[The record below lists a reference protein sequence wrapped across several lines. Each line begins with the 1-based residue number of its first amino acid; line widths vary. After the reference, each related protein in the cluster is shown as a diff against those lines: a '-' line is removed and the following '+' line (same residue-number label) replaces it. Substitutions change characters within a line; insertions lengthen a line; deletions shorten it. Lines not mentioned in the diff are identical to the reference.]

1 MKEALPANTVIS
13 HYRIL
18 SRIGVGGMGEVY
30 LAEDSRLR
38 RKVAL
43 KILSAELTKN
53 EDRLRRFEQEAFAAS
68 ALSHPNILVIHE
80 IGSEGDMHFIATEFI
95 EGETL
100 RDHISRS
107 KMGLREILDV
117 AIQTASALAAAHKA
131 GIVHRDIKP
140 ENIMLREDGYAKVLD
155 FGLAKLTERG
165 APSTDTEART
175 VAKVDTDPGTVLG
188 TVNYMSPEQ
197 ARGKAVDERTDIFS
211 LGVLTYEMVAGRTPF
226 QGESSTD
233 VLAAILDRE
242 PAPLARFAPETP
254 SELQRIVGKSL
265 CKNRDE
271 RYQTTKDL
279 LIDLKN
285 LREELVFEEKLERSI
300 SPDSAA
306 RAGVTTSGLAAS
318 LVLSRTSGV
327 QSEQVAS
334 VRTTS
339 SAEYIVS
346 QIKSHK
352 RGASLIAAGLVVAA
366 AAAIFLYFNR
376 ASALT
381 EKDTVLL
388 ADFVNTTGDAVFD
401 ATLKQALAVQLGQ
414 SPFLNILSDERVREA
429 LRFMGRQPDERVTN
443 AIAREICRRQGLK
456 AMLTGSIGGLGSH
469 YVITLEAL
477 NAETGDTIAHE
488 QIEAESKEQVLASLG
503 KAASRLREKLGE
515 SLTSIK
521 KFDAPIEQATTSSL
535 EALKSYS
542 LGIEQ
547 VSEGKDREAIGLFKR
562 AVELDPNFAIAHARL
577 GVAYSNSAQKE
588 AAAEATKRAFELRDR
603 ASEREKLYIASRY
616 YQEVTGEIEKTIETL
631 ELYKRTYSRDGV
643 GFNNLAVQYLTT
655 GQNEKA
661 IEEFREAIRLDPS
674 RMNQYTNLAG
684 AFSGLG
690 RFDEAKKI
698 CEEALV
704 KRPDFVGAHGALY
717 TLAFIQ
723 GDAAAMQQ
731 QLDWAKTRPDDEAS
745 QGWQIGTARF
755 LGQFTRARELQSP
768 RIDRALSRGAKENA
782 AQMITFRAQWNGV
795 AGACQQAGSDTAN
808 ALSLARDWITLVRA
822 SLVLGVCGQAGQ
834 AQSLSEELA
843 KRFPKD
849 TIINAVWLPV
859 CRSANEIS
867 RGNAAQAIEIL
878 QASRSYEPG
887 AFFWPQYLRGQAF
900 LKEQKGTE
908 AAAEFQKILDHR
920 GQDPVSE
927 LYPLSHLG
935 LARAAAVTGDTA
947 KARREYQDFLALWKD
962 ADPDLPVLIE
972 AKKEYERL
980 K

>member
-1 MKEALPANTVIS
+1 MKDPLPANTTIS

-18 SRIGVGGMGEVY
+18 SRLGVGGMGEVY
-30 LAEDSRLR
+30 LAEDTKLR

-43 KILSAELTKN
+43 KLLSAELTKN

-80 IGSEGDMHFIATEFI
+80 IGAEDDMHFIATEFI

-100 RDHISRS
+100 RDHIARS
-107 KMGLREILDV
+107 KMSLRETLDI

-165 APSTDTEART
+165 GPSTDTEART

-197 ARGKAVDERTDIFS
+197 ARGKVVDERTDIFS

-242 PAPLARFAPETP
+242 PAPLARFAHETP
-254 SELQRIVGKSL
+254 SELQRIVSKSL

-271 RYQTTKDL
+271 RYQTIKDL

-300 SPDSAA
+300 SPDSAS

-318 LVLSRTSGV
+318 SMTSRISGV
-327 QSEQVAS
+327 QGEQVS
-334 VRTTS
+334 PVRTTS

-346 QIKSHK
+346 QIKTHK
-352 RGASLIAAGLVVAA
+352 KGAGLIAAGLVVFAS
-366 AAAIFLYFNR
+366 AAIFFYFNR

-381 EKDTVLL
+381 ERDTVLL
-388 ADFVNTTGDAVFD
+388 ADFANTTGDGVFD
-401 ATLKQALAVQLGQ
+401 GTLKQALAVQLGQ

-429 LRFMGRQPDERVTN
+429 LRFMGRPSDERVTN
-443 AIAREICRRQGLK
+443 TIAREICQRQGLK
-456 AMLTGSIGGLGSH
+456 AMLTGSIAGLGSH
-469 YVITLEAL
+469 YVITLEAV
-477 NAETGDTIAHE
+477 NTQTGDAIARE
-488 QIEAESKEQVLASLG
+488 QIEADSKEHVLASLG
-503 KAASRLREKLGE
+503 KAASKLREKLGE
-515 SLTSIK
+515 SLASIQR
-521 KFDAPIEQATTSSL
+521 FDAPIEEATTSSL
-535 EALKSYS
+535 EALRAYS
-542 LGIEQ
+542 LGIQ
-547 VSEGKDREAIGLFKR
+547 QLTDTKNREAITLFRR
-562 AVELDPNFAIAHARL
+562 ATELDPNFAIAHARL

-588 AAAEATKRAFELRDR
+588 LAAEATRKAFELRDR

-616 YQEVTGEIEKTIETL
+616 YNEVTGEIDKTIETL

-643 GFNNLAVQYLTT
+643 GFNNLGVEYLTT
-655 GQNEKA
+655 GQYEKA
-661 IEEFREAIRLDPS
+661 FEEFREAIRLEPS

-684 AFSGLG
+684 AFSRLG
-690 RFDEAKKI
+690 RFDEAKKT
-698 CEEALV
+698 CEEALA
-704 KRPDFVGAHGALY
+704 KRPDFAGAHGALY
-717 TLAFIQ
+717 ALAFIQ
-723 GDAAAMQQ
+723 GDASAMQQ
-731 QLDWAKTRPDDEAS
+731 QLDWAKSRPDDDS
-745 QGWQIGTARF
+745 NQGWQVGTARF
-755 LGQFTRARELQSP
+755 LGQFARARELQS
-768 RIDRALSRGAKENA
+768 RSIDRALSRGAKENA
-782 AQMITFRAQWNGV
+782 AQMITLAAQWNGSS
-795 AGACQQAGSDTAN
+795 GACQKAGSDTSY
-808 ALSLARDWITLVRA
+808 ALSLARDWITLARA
-822 SLVLGVCGQAGQ
+822 SLVLGLCGEAAK
-834 AQSLSEELA
+834 AQSLSDELT

-859 CRSANEIS
+859 CRAANELN
-867 RGNAAQAIEIL
+867 RGNAAQAIQIL
-878 QASRSYEPG
+878 QSARSYESA
-887 AFFWPQYLRGQAF
+887 AFFWPQYLRGQAY
-900 LKEQKGTE
+900 LKEQKGSE

-920 GQDPVSE
+920 GQDAVSE
-927 LYPLSHLG
+927 LYPLAHLG
-935 LARAAAVTGDTA
+935 LARAAALAGDTA
-947 KARREYQDFLALWKD
+947 KSRKAYQDFLAQWKD
-962 ADPDLPVLIE
+962 ADPDLPILIE
-972 AKKEYERL
+972 AKKEYEQV